1 MPLSFPSTREI
12 SHIVRN
18 RSVDPKRFIG
28 AGFCPVT
35 DHYAKDIEYDVLS
48 ASTGMTK
55 AHNVGTDPK
64 VVKLPGQTLKRM
76 GTGYWKE
83 TYRINEAELLYT
95 RQAGTINQRA
105 GRDLVLKRALEFD
118 DRLETRLEWL
128 RWQPPVAGQLVVDE
142 NGVKYTVDY
151 GMPAANKP
159 ELVGNDLWSA
169 KDTADPITNITTWLM
184 LYRGTGARG
193 VEAYFNMNV
202 AGYLAK
208 NAVIRELLKQT
219 QYAMNLS
226 ADNIDKALKLLF
238 PKLDFTMYDEG
249 YVDDNGN
256 FQPFIPDDRFVI
268 RGQGQTNELV
278 MDFASTI
285 SLHNGTL
292 ENPQPGKFAV
302 IEDESAKQKNPH
314 IDITVGIY
322 GLPRLFHPNWIISAK
337 VA

>member
-1 MPLSFPSTREI
+1 MKFPTTRELT
-12 SHIVRN
+12 HIVRN

-35 DHYAKDIEYDVLS
+35 DHYAKDIEYDVLE

-83 TYRINEAELLYT
+83 TYRINEAELLYA

-105 GRDLVLKRALEFD
+105 GRDLVLKRSLEMD

-128 RWQPPVAGQLVVDE
+128 RWQPPVAGQVVVDE

-151 GMPAANKP
+151 GIPAANKP
-159 ELVGNDLWSA
+159 ELAGNAQWS
-169 KDTADPITNITTWLM
+169 DTVNSDPITNITTWLM
-184 LYRGTGARG
+184 LFRGTGARG

-202 AGYLAK
+202 ASYLAK

-226 ADNIDKALKLLF
+226 AENIDKALKLLF

-249 YVDDNGN
+249 FVDDNGN
-256 FQPFIPDDRFVI
+256 FHPFIPDDRFVI

-292 ENPQPGKFAV
+292 DNPQPGKFAV
-302 IEDESAKQKNPH
+302 IEDESTKQKNPH

-322 GLPRLFHPNWIISAK
+322 GLPRLFHPNWFISAK

>member
-1 MPLSFPSTREI
+1 MQFPTTREV

-28 AGFCPVT
+28 ASFCPVT
-35 DHYAKDIEYDVLS
+35 DHYAKDIEYDVLEG
-48 ASTGMTK
+48 STGMTK

-105 GRDLVLKRALEFD
+105 GRDLVLKRSLEMD

-128 RWQPPVAGQLVVDE
+128 RWQPPVAGQVVVDE
-142 NGVKYTVDY
+142 NGVKYTVNY
-151 GMPAANKP
+151 NLPAANKP
-159 ELVGNDLWSA
+159 ELDGVDLWSA
-169 KDTADPITNITTWLM
+169 ADTADPITNITTWLK
-184 LYRGTGARG
+184 LFRGTGARG
-193 VEAYFNMNV
+193 VEACFNLNV
-202 AGYLAK
+202 ASYLAK
-208 NAVIRELLKQT
+208 SAVIRELLKQT

-226 ADNIDKALKLLF
+226 AENIDKALKLLF

-249 YVDDNGN
+249 YVNDNGN
-256 FQPFIPDDRFVI
+256 FNPFIPDDRFVI
-268 RGQGQTNELV
+268 RAQGQQNELL
-278 MDFASTI
+278 MDIASTI

-292 ENPQPGKFAV
+292 DNPRPGKFAV
-302 IEDESAKQKNPH
+302 IEDKTQQEKNPY
-314 IDITVGIY
+314 IDITVGLY
-322 GLPRLFHPNWIISAK
+322 GLPRLFHPNWIVSAK